1 LILSPI
7 CAPALLRPD
16 WPAPPAVRAA
26 FTLRAGGVST
36 GRYASLNLGG
46 HVGDAP
52 RAVAENR
59 RRLAA
64 ELQLPSEPLWLSQVH
79 GTAVLA
85 ADDWMA
91 AGGHSAAVAVHGST
105 AHGATAHAATANG
118 APPQADAAVTRR
130 AGCVLAVLVADCL
143 PLLLARRDGSAVAVT
158 HAGWRGLA
166 AGVIEAT
173 IAALG
178 AGGEELLA
186 WLGPAIGPAH
196 FEVGEEVRDAFCR
209 HDGRAAAAFV
219 LNTRVRWQCDLPL
232 LARQR
237 LAALGVSNVHG
248 GDRCTYRESEAFYS
262 YRRDGATGRMA
273 ALIWLAPRLVPPAA
287 APE

>member
-1 LILSPI
+1 LIV
-7 CAPALLRPD
+7 APASALALLQPH
-16 WPAPPAVRAA
+16 WPAPAAVRAA
-26 FTLRAGGVST
+26 FTLRTGGVST

-46 HVGDAP
+46 HVGDTPA
-52 RAVAENR
+52 AVAQNR

-64 ELQLPSEPLWLSQVH
+64 ELRLPAEPLWLSQVH
-79 GTAVLA
+79 GTTVLA
-85 ADDWMA
+85 ADEWKVADESKA
-91 AGGHSAAVAVHGST
+91 ADEWAAASER
-105 AHGATAHAATANG
+105 GAP
-118 APPQADAAVTRR
+118 APPQADAALTRR

-143 PLLLARRDGSAVAVT
+143 PLLLARRDGGAVAVA

-178 AGGEELLA
+178 AAGDDLVA

-196 FEVGEEVRDAFCR
+196 FEVGEEVRQAFCG
-209 HDGRAAAAFV
+209 HDPRAAAAFV
-219 LNTRVRWQCDLPL
+219 GNPRGRWQCDLPL

-237 LAALGVSNVHG
+237 LAALGVVGVHDEG
-248 GDRCTYRESEAFYS
+248 RCTYRESDAFYS

-273 ALIWLAPRLVPPAA
+273 ALIWLAP
-287 APE
+287 

>member
-1 LILSPI
+1 MLSSI
-7 CAPALLRPD
+7 SAPALLRPE
-16 WPAPPAVRAA
+16 WPTPLAVRAA
-26 FTLRAGGVST
+26 FTLRTGGVST

-46 HVGDAP
+46 HVGDAS

-64 ELQLPSEPLWLSQVH
+64 ELQLPAEPLWLSQVH

-85 ADDWMA
+85 ADEW
-91 AGGHSAAVAVHGST
+91 
-105 AHGATAHAATANG
+105 NG

-130 AGCVLAVLVADCL
+130 PGCVLAVLVADCL
-143 PLLLARRDGSAVAVT
+143 PVLLARRDGGAVAVA

-166 AGVIEAT
+166 AGVIEAA

-196 FEVGEEVRDAFCR
+196 FEVGEEVRAAFCR
-209 HDGRAAAAFV
+209 HDARAAEAFV
-219 LNTRVRWQCDLPL
+219 GNTRGRWQCDLPL

-237 LAALGVSNVHG
+237 LAALGVSGVHG

-273 ALIWLAPRLVPPAA
+273 ALIWLAP
-287 APE
+287 